1 MSVPISIIFKPN
13 HFDNDDEYYFDLSLT
28 LKNGIRKEIKK
39 TSNKKYISLF
49 GSKLKIEYDEI
60 KIINLNV
67 TINNDKNI
75 NICEVIDGL
84 FPSKIDKTEDSI
96 IYNGDDIYFE
106 FIKEGKYCVC
116 NMYLTNQNTN
126 NIFFTPPNY

>member
-13 HFDNDDEYYFDLSLT
+13 NFDNDDEYCFDLSIT
-28 LKNGIRKEIKK
+28 LKNGTRKEIKK
-39 TSNKKYISLF
+39 KTSKKYISLF
-49 GSKLKIEYDEI
+49 GNEMKIEYDEI

-75 NICEVIDGL
+75 NVCEVIDGL
-84 FPSKIDKTEDSI
+84 FPSKISKNNDSM

-106 FIKEGKYCVC
+106 FIKEGLYTCC
-116 NMYLTNQNTN
+116 NMYLTNQNTS